1 MASKSDGD
9 WRQTE
14 ARSYSSVNTEKE
26 FMKVSSSLQNAGLAP
41 DNFAVD
47 DNTKQLIRKYEERFE
62 KSKKTQEI
70 EEHSRFPLEKE

>member
-1 MASKSDGD
+1 
-9 WRQTE
+9 
-14 ARSYSSVNTEKE
+14 
-26 FMKVSSSLQNAGLAP
+26 MKVSSSLQNAGLAP

-62 KSKKTQEI
+62 QSKKTQEI

>member
-1 MASKSDGD
+1 MV
-9 WRQTE
+9 TE
-14 ARSYSSVNTEKE
+14 DKPRLGQILQWIR
-26 FMKVSSSLQNAGLAP
+26 SLQNANLAP

-62 KSKKTQEI
+62 QSKKTQEI

>member
-14 ARSYSSVNTEKE
+14 ARDFT
-26 FMKVSSSLQNAGLAP
+26 SLQNAGLAP
-41 DNFAVD
+41 DNIAVD

-62 KSKKTQEI
+62 QSKKTQEI

>member
-41 DNFAVD
+41 DN
-47 DNTKQLIRKYEERFE
+47 TKQLIRKYEERFE
-62 KSKKTQEI
+62 QSKKTQEI